1 MTNAT
6 ESNNTAITLGNE
18 LRRQREL
25 KKLSIG
31 EVSERLKLPARQIEA
46 LENGTY
52 ETLPEPVF
60 VRGFLRSYG
69 RFLELD
75 EAILNDALEHISPPS
90 KTKKV
95 SGSSDFNFANK
106 PQKKPFPSW
115 IFGIVAVAA
124 IGYGISIWQGKSQ
137 EEHIKQEQNSSVMP
151 TNTTNNAITP
161 PTLNNANVIVKPMTA
176 SDMQTETA
184 SSTNATTASNVQAA
198 SSVGLNNTGELL
210 IVPRYRT
217 MLTVT
222 NAKGE
227 VLINKIVAAHSE
239 NRFTDGAPFEV
250 RLGYAIGA
258 QVTFSGS
265 EFDVN
270 AARKGGKTAVFTVQ

>member
-75 EAILNDALEHISPPS
+75 EAILNDALESRRPH
-90 KTKKV
+90 
-95 SGSSDFNFANK
+95 
-106 PQKKPFPSW
+106 
-115 IFGIVAVAA
+115 
-124 IGYGISIWQGKSQ
+124 
-137 EEHIKQEQNSSVMP
+137 
-151 TNTTNNAITP
+151 
-161 PTLNNANVIVKPMTA
+161 
-176 SDMQTETA
+176 
-184 SSTNATTASNVQAA
+184 
-198 SSVGLNNTGELL
+198 L
-210 IVPRYRT
+210 I
-217 MLTVT
+217 MLMS
-222 NAKGE
+222 
-227 VLINKIVAAHSE
+227 L
-239 NRFTDGAPFEV
+239 
-250 RLGYAIGA
+250 
-258 QVTFSGS
+258 
-265 EFDVN
+265 
-270 AARKGGKTAVFTVQ
+270 